1 MQITITRE
9 YHFDKLSARFP
20 FLEYL
25 PEELRRHSGR
35 IFNRDERTTEDYQ
48 ILFIGKSGYGKSST
62 INALTGHNAMQTS
75 DIEACTKDAFTVEY
89 SLNAQKT
96 RYLS

>member
-35 IFNRDERTTEDYQ
+35 IFNRDDRKTEDY
-48 ILFIGKSGYGKSST
+48 LWAKADMASPLPSM
-62 INALTGHNAMQTS
+62 L
-75 DIEACTKDAFTVEY
+75 
-89 SLNAQKT
+89 
-96 RYLS
+96 